1 MFTGFLRSIAG
12 LRCQYPLS
20 GIFYGGS
27 LWRKAKNK
35 KVQFIVVREFSG
47 DKTMWE
53 AFEQVIERQTCEQ
66 FEKWLENH
74 EIEQKAA

>member
-1 MFTGFLRSIAG
+1 MEKSK
-12 LRCQYPLS
+12 QQ
-20 GIFYGGS
+20 
-27 LWRKAKNK
+27 KNK
-35 KVQFIVVREFSG
+35 VRFVVVREFSG
-47 DKTMWE
+47 EKSMRE

>member
-1 MFTGFLRSIAG
+1 ME
-12 LRCQYPLS
+12 
-20 GIFYGGS
+20 
-27 LWRKAKNK
+27 KKKNK

-47 DKTMWE
+47 EKTMQE

-74 EIEQKAA
+74 ETEQKAA

>member
-1 MFTGFLRSIAG
+1 MEKS
-12 LRCQYPLS
+12 
-20 GIFYGGS
+20 
-27 LWRKAKNK
+27 KDK

-47 DKTMWE
+47 EKTMQE

-74 EIEQKAA
+74 ESEEKAA

>member
-1 MFTGFLRSIAG
+1 MEKS
-12 LRCQYPLS
+12 
-20 GIFYGGS
+20 
-27 LWRKAKNK
+27 KNK

-47 DKTMWE
+47 EKTMQE

-74 EIEQKAA
+74 ETEQKAIGREHV

>member
-1 MFTGFLRSIAG
+1 MEKS
-12 LRCQYPLS
+12 
-20 GIFYGGS
+20 
-27 LWRKAKNK
+27 KNK

-47 DKTMWE
+47 DKTMLE

-74 EIEQKAA
+74 EIKQKAA

>member
-1 MFTGFLRSIAG
+1 MPDFVASILCLAF
-12 LRCQYPLS
+12 S
-20 GIFYGGS
+20 MEKS
-27 LWRKAKNK
+27 KNK
-35 KVQFIVVREFSG
+35 KVQFVVVREFSG
-47 DKTMWE
+47 DKTMRE